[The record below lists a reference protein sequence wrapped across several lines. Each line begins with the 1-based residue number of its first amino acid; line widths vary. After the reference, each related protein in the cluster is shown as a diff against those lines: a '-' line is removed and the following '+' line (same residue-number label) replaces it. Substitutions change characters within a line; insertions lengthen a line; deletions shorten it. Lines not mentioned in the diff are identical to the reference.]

1 MRDTTKNI
9 KIGITMK
16 EDKKKI
22 ICWYLKFAVY
32 TFKKITSANDCRRA
46 LFCEKCID
54 LFRGVCTKKKHT
66 SSMRERKID
75 ENKCLTEVTF
85 VVNNSRSGKVFALSH
100 LLIFSRMKM
109 YVCVCAKKISARV
122 YATHNIIIIIIQRK
136 YKLIH
141 TCSLQR
147 YTLIYFFFLFM

>member
-1 MRDTTKNI
+1 MLYTHSKKNNI
-9 KIGITMK
+9 SQRLPESFILRK
-16 EDKKKI
+16 
-22 ICWYLKFAVY
+22 VY
-32 TFKKITSANDCRRA
+32 WPLSGSVY
-46 LFCEKCID
+46 E
-54 LFRGVCTKKKHT
+54 KKHT

-147 YTLIYFFFLFM
+147 YTLIYFFSLCNPIRR